1 MKKIYIRLFLSLII
15 FLNIVPV
22 AKAQSDMPRA
32 NPELL
37 RLAAGRSNEKVRV
50 IIQLMAGATL
60 DLSKVERM
68 GAENG
73 KDLPLIN
80 GMVVDLPVRM
90 IDALGGNRGMC
101 AFCSRVCPKP

>member
-37 RLAAGRSNEKVRV
+37 RLAVGRSNLVLANKV
-50 IIQLMAGATL
+50 
-60 DLSKVERM
+60 
-68 GAENG
+68 
-73 KDLPLIN
+73 
-80 GMVVDLPVRM
+80 
-90 IDALGGNRGMC
+90 
-101 AFCSRVCPKP
+101 